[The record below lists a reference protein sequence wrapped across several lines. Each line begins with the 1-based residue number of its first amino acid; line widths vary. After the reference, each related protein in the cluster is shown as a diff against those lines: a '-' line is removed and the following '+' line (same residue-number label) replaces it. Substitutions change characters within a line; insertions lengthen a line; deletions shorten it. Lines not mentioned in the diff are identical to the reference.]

1 MDFLKAEFQKSIQDS
16 VFFILKVPIKVL
28 AMSPIFFSNPYITFM
43 ILRKHVSITNEKYLI
58 VNTNINISK

>member
-28 AMSPIFFSNPYITFM
+28 AMSPILFSKFYFLF

-58 VNTNINISK
+58 VNTNTNISK